1 MTAGA
6 FDDKGRRIGDAAIT
20 FGPAKP
26 VATGEIVVP
35 FELRNDFASIALD
48 GEPHAGAVRVLDE
61 TDKRRRVGL
70 LSQTPVD
77 QARLLLSPLY
87 YIRRALEPFADLVEP
102 PSPTSTEAIPQLLE
116 QKPAVIVMGDVGT
129 IPDSARGR

>member
-1 MTAGA
+1 M
-6 FDDKGRRIGDAAIT
+6 
-20 FGPAKP
+20 
-26 VATGEIVVP
+26 ATGEIVVP

-48 GEPHAGAVRVLDE
+48 GENHAGAVRVLDE

-87 YIRRALEPFADLVEP
+87 YIRRALEPFADIVEP
-102 PSPTSTEAIPQLLE
+102 PSPDLTDGDPAI
-116 QKPAVIVMGDVGT
+116 
-129 IPDSARGR
+129 ARAKASRHRHG